1 MDSNSAAPSFYR
13 PELDSLRF
21 FAFLM
26 VFMSHSHR
34 FVPATFFSP
43 RMAWAIGVTLGTG
56 SWGVDLFFVLSAY
69 LITELLRR
77 EKEATGKVHIGSF
90 YARRVLR
97 IWPLYFLAIGIGY
110 LAQFVWTSQHLPT
123 NYIVCFLLLGGN
135 WICALHGIPHTVIG
149 PLWSV
154 SIEEQFYLSWPWVVR
169 NLNLRWIRNLA
180 LLLLIVPTIA
190 RLYLGLHNYPPIM
203 FWCNTFARLDPILAG
218 ILLSLGLRGR
228 TFKLSYGTRVFLFI
242 ISSVCLVLANKTF
255 RLERLETTTL
265 RNAVLGYPLAALLVS
280 AMFVSVLGAPQA
292 GIRWTS
298 LPFLRYLGR
307 ISYGLY
313 VFHRLCYVIAE
324 SAFGSTRGLAHYFVI
339 VLTAFGL
346 TLILAAT
353 SYRFFERPFLR
364 LKERFTYVLSDQ
376 AVCTMKQPEE
386 TNPALDVEVLDT
398 ERPDAVIGS

>member
-1 MDSNSAAPSFYR
+1 MRFNQATPNFYR

-34 FVPATFFSP
+34 FVPATLFS
-43 RMAWAIGVTLGTG
+43 RRVAWAIDVTLTTG

-90 YARRVLR
+90 YARRILR

-110 LAQFVWTSQHLPT
+110 LAQFVWRSQHLPT
-123 NYIVCFLLLGGN
+123 NYILCFLLLGGN
-135 WICALHGIPHTVIG
+135 WICALHGIPSTVIG

-169 NLNLRWIRNLA
+169 NLELRWIRNVA
-180 LLLLIVPTIA
+180 LLLLIIPTIT
-190 RLYLGLHNYPPIM
+190 RVYLGTHHYPPIM

-218 ILLSLGLRGR
+218 ILLSIGLKGR
-228 TFKLSYGTRVFLFI
+228 TFKLSYGTRVLLFTMA
-242 ISSVCLVLANKTF
+242 LVGLVWANKTF
-255 RLERLETTTL
+255 SLEGLETITL
-265 RNAVLGYPLAALLVS
+265 RNSVLGYPLAGLLVS
-280 AMFVSVLGAPQA
+280 GIFVSVMGAPEA
-292 GIRWTS
+292 GMRWTY
-298 LPFLRYLGR
+298 LPFLTYLGR

-324 SAFGSTRGLAHYFVI
+324 SAFGVTKGPAHYFVI
-339 VLTAFGL
+339 VLTGFCL
-346 TLILAAT
+346 TLALAAT
-353 SYRFFERPFLR
+353 SYRFYERPFLR
-364 LKERFTYVLSDQ
+364 LKERFTYILSNRADHALEPLHQ
-376 AVCTMKQPEE
+376 AS
-386 TNPALDVEVLDT
+386 ASSG
-398 ERPDAVIGS
+398 A